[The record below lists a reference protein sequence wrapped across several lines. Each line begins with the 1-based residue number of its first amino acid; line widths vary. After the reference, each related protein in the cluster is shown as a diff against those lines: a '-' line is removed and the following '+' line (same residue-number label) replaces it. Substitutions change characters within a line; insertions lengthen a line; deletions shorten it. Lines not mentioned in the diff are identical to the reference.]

1 MFDLKFAHKKT
12 QLLLMSHFLGYRNFY
27 DKARK
32 ARRANEEN
40 EKMWRIVKRGFRSVW
55 RIDGSVRLD
64 NCPFQL

>member
-1 MFDLKFAHKKT
+1 
-12 QLLLMSHFLGYRNFY
+12 MSHFLGYRNFY